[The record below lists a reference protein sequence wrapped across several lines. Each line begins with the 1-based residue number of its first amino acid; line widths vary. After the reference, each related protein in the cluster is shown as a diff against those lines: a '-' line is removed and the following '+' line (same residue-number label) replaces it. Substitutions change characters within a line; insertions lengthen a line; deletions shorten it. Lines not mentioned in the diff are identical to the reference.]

1 MKISKNSLVT
11 ATYDLNVGDAGED
24 LELVE
29 QATTE
34 KPLEFIFGTGSMLEA
49 FEKHLEGLSAGDKFS
64 FSLTPDETYGD
75 YIDENIIE
83 LPKKLF
89 EIDGK
94 LDEEM
99 LFEGNALPM
108 MDSEGNQLMGVVVAV
123 EDKTVTMDFNHPLAG
138 ETLHFDGAVAAVREA
153 TAEEIAALYT
163 TEVDNSGGC
172 AKTCG
177 SACGGCKS

>member
-11 ATYDLNVGDAGED
+11 ATYDLKVGDTGEE

-34 KPLEFIFGTGSMLEA
+34 KPLEFIFGTGGMLES
-49 FEKHLEGLSAGDKFS
+49 FEKHLKGLSAGNKFS

-108 MDSEGNQLMGVVVAV
+108 MDSEGNQLMGIVVSVD
-123 EDKTVTMDFNHPLAG
+123 DKEVTMDFNHPLAG
-138 ETLHFDGAVAAVREA
+138 ETLHFDGVVAAVREA
-153 TAEEIAALYT
+153 TTEELVALHDSILEDT
-163 TEVDNSGGC
+163 GC

-177 SACGGCKS
+177 SACGGCK